1 MFSLLSMYSF
11 ILNQLATEKSNIFE
25 SMQFVFVTLL
35 NQNPKIV
42 GPIFM
47 LKQWMKEFVSCR
59 IYYQG

>member
-25 SMQFVFVTLL
+25 SRQFVFVTLL

-47 LKQWMKEFVSCR
+47 LKQ
-59 IYYQG
+59 